1 MQIPN
6 TAAAVRRKA
15 APCENGVQAL
25 LRSLEGLGI
34 SPKAVAEVLPPWW
47 DNSIADDPSGLAE
60 LKVMLARRLSLD
72 PKSLFGNGEKVDFLP
87 VVRRYKGGR
96 EDLIKKL
103 GASTGLANGLCRT
116 ALSLVG
122 EQQLEHLKDPV
133 ALRQSILATGAPY
146 VGLNELLNVCWRA
159 NVPVLHVTLPEKVSK
174 FDALVVSN
182 SGRYAVAL
190 CRKENS
196 EAWLAFHLAHEL
208 GHIARGHLELDG
220 MLVDEKIDTDTAQ
233 QEVEAN
239 DYAAKL
245 MGSADIDPPKLS
257 FRLTSTASQFAAV
270 GKANRVSPGHLVL
283 KAGSLAGNFGAARRV
298 LDRVELAP
306 CARQLINERSAEEL
320 APYWNYDT
328 EEFIS
333 QFFYKTGV

>member
-1 MQIPN
+1 MQISS
-6 TAAAVRRKA
+6 AVTVARRNDVPSQK
-15 APCENGVQAL
+15 QAQEL
-25 LRSLEGLGI
+25 LHSLSELGI
-34 SPKAVAEVLPPWW
+34 SKKAVAEVLPPWW
-47 DNSIADDPSGLAE
+47 DNSIADDASGLAE
-60 LKVMLARRLSLD
+60 LKVMLARRFSLD
-72 PKSLFGNGEKVDFLP
+72 PNSLFGDAGKVDFLP

-122 EQQLEHLKDPV
+122 AQQLEHLKDPI
-133 ALRQSILATGAPY
+133 ALRQRILASGAPH
-146 VGLNELLNVCWRA
+146 VGLNELLNVCWAA

-174 FDALVVSN
+174 FDALVVSDA
-182 SGRYAVAL
+182 GRYAVAL

-208 GHIARGHLELDG
+208 GHIACGHLEPDG

-245 MGSADIDPPKLS
+245 MGSAELDPPKLS
-257 FRLTSTASQFAAV
+257 FKLTCAAAQFVAV
-270 GKANRVSPGHLVL
+270 GRANRVLPGHLVL
-283 KAGSLAGNFGAARRV
+283 KAGSLAKNFGAARRV
-298 LDRVELAP
+298 LGKVEPASR
-306 CARQLINERSAEEL
+306 ARQLINERSVEEL
-320 APYWNYDT
+320 APHWSYDT